1 MSNVFKKIIN
11 LDVKPAHS
19 FDMNSEVYETLIG
32 DGNMPMSD
40 DGAMALAVMVDYG
53 VMAKLLLEASI
64 ISEEYIEDMEP
75 SKLQLMHIQ
84 HSMDLDISEAAIRE
98 LDYDPE
104 MARSLLGD
112 FTDATLAG
120 ENWIYYWVG

>member
-19 FDMNSEVYETLIG
+19 FDMNSAVYETLIG

>member
-11 LDVKPAHS
+11 LDVKATHS
-19 FDMNSEVYETLIG
+19 FDMNSAVYETLIG

-40 DGAMALAVMVDYG
+40 DGAMALAVTVDYG

-98 LDYDPE
+98 LDDDPE